1 MSNVLQLDNWWL
13 LAAVAVIFVIV
24 HASKLF
30 RLYLIMIDEKIPF
43 VRFMFLYC
51 LTTLVNLIVPY
62 KLGEFFRI
70 AVFCKATKS
79 IRIGFLSVLLD
90 RFFDTVA
97 LVLILL
103 PIELLKRREV
113 SDSTLLLTAFVV
125 VSVFAYV
132 AFSSFYTYLNRYLIM
147 NRQSKGAMGSLK
159 ILEWMRYGYEY
170 VKRLIHGRY
179 ALLVIFSFVAWLL
192 ECGILYLLA
201 KAYLLEERADISGYI
216 AGIVSGTHTVLMDRY
231 VTFGIWFMAI
241 CTILT
246 FVLAAAKRSLFEK
259 KVKQGNIGS

>member
-1 MSNVLQLDNWWL
+1 MRNVWQLDNLWL
-13 LAAVAVIFVIV
+13 LLAVAVIFVIV
-24 HASKLF
+24 HITKLI
-30 RLYLIMIDEKIPF
+30 RLYLIVIDEKIPF
-43 VRFMFLYC
+43 LRFLFLYC

-70 AVFCKATKS
+70 GVFCKATKS

-103 PIELLKRREV
+103 PSELLKKQEV
-113 SDSTLLLTAFVV
+113 SDSTLLLAAFVV

-147 NRQSKGAMGSLK
+147 NRQSKGALGSLK
-159 ILEWMRYGYEY
+159 ILEWMRLCYEY

-179 ALLVIFSFVAWLL
+179 ALLVICSFVAWLL
-192 ECGILYLLA
+192 ECAILYLLA
-201 KAYLLEERADISGYI
+201 KAVLPQGKADISGYI
-216 AGIVSGTHTVLMDRY
+216 AGIVSGTHTVLMDCY
-231 VTFGIWFMAI
+231 VTFGIWVMAVFTVI
-241 CTILT
+241 TLILAT
-246 FVLAAAKRSLFEK
+246 ARHALFDHK
-259 KVKQGNIGS
+259 K